1 MLSVQF
7 IRASLSIDEPV
18 RVTERRGSITF
29 ELCDGLY
36 LPEGVAALNSAC
48 TAVLAG
54 GQWFQLWKGEII
66 SMHSPELQ
74 LKEFHAGLHR
84 GPLVDQEAGPRHR

>member
-7 IRASLSIDEPV
+7 TRAGLSIDEPV
-18 RVTERRGSITF
+18 RVTETRGHITY
-29 ELCDGLY
+29 ELHSGLF
-36 LPEGVAALNSAC
+36 LPEGVAALNSA
-48 TAVLAG
+48 TRAILAG

-66 SMHSPELQ
+66 SMETPEL
-74 LKEFHAGLHR
+74 EARHAGIHR